1 LVDPV
6 DDHAPPPL
14 PRPVLVHLEDHLRIR
29 PHHPD
34 LSALDRLDVDALP
47 VPDVEHGDDVGL
59 ALGMA
64 ADPADDLLAQERVDL
79 PVVELFDHLDSVRG
93 ETGSPA
99 RRRHYTIRTSG
110 AAWSRPRRGN
120 RPRAGEPLWKQTAG
134 RGNAA
139 APDGPART

>member
-1 LVDPV
+1 PRLRFVQLLVDPV

-29 PHHPD
+29 AHHPD

-79 PVVELFDHLDSVRG
+79 PVVELLDHLDSVRA
-93 ETGSPA
+93 ENSRPA
-99 RRRHYTIRTSG
+99 RDPLQNPYFWSG
-110 AAWSRPRRGN
+110 VVAPTEGN
-120 RPRAGEPLWKQTAG
+120 RPKAGEP
-134 RGNAA
+134 
-139 APDGPART
+139 